1 MNDCVFC
8 KIAHR
13 EIGGLVIYEDEFT
26 ISFMDIAGDVDGHI
40 LVIPKEHCKNI
51 LDCNQEALSQ
61 VMRTVKTVSNHL
73 VEVCEYDG
81 VDLLSANGEAAGQTL
96 PHFHIHIIPRRQND
110 GLGGS
115 GEWPQFPGAK
125 LELSSLHKKLA
136 MK

>member
-13 EIGGLVIYEDEFT
+13 EIGGLIIYEDEFT

-51 LDCNQEALSQ
+51 LDCNQETLSQ

-73 VEVCEYDG
+73 VEVYGYDG
-81 VDLLSANGEAAGQTL
+81 VDLLSANGEAAG
-96 PHFHIHIIPRRQND
+96 
-110 GLGGS
+110 
-115 GEWPQFPGAK
+115 
-125 LELSSLHKKLA
+125 
-136 MK
+136 